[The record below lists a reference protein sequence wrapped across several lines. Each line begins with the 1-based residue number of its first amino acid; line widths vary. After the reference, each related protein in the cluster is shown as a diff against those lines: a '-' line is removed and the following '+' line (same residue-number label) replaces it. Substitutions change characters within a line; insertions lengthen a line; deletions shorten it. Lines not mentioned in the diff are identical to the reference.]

1 MLQKAVADDY
11 SRNYYGFIFSND
23 GTGDIL
29 TESEYNSFSVRLKMV
44 FKVDT
49 FFTMPQMT
57 YDAATDYSNGYSY
70 EQLKTLFNDT
80 TNYYIIT
87 GGRAARARQRKQR
100 KPRKKQKAR
109 KL

>member
-29 TESEYNSFSVRLKMV
+29 TESEYNSLFSQIKNG
-44 FKVDT
+44 FAIET

-87 GGRAARARQRKQR
+87 GGRATETEIEEATETTEETEN
-100 KPRKKQKAR
+100 
-109 KL
+109 

>member
-29 TESEYNSFSVRLKMV
+29 TESEYNSLFSQIKNG
-44 FKVDT
+44 FKVET

-87 GGRAARARQRKQR
+87 GDRAAETLNRQRKLGIR
-100 KPRKKQKAR
+100 
-109 KL
+109 